1 MRRGDNKKKTCHLL
15 LFRCMAAADCIQAIA
30 CRQCVHI
37 NHTHTNTH
45 TYLQCLQIHC
55 EILWFRQQATLLAIL
70 NSSSGGGQQCVCAC
84 DQCEKEM
91 AIYVCMFVYRA
102 VLKLYG
108 DYSGL
113 YLDLNSISTEIF
125 FYDFSFVLI
134 LIERIIVK
142 WLELTLSILSF
153 LTD

>member
-1 MRRGDNKKKTCHLL
+1 M
-15 LFRCMAAADCIQAIA
+15 
-30 CRQCVHI
+30 
-37 NHTHTNTH
+37 
-45 TYLQCLQIHC
+45 
-55 EILWFRQQATLLAIL
+55 LAIL
-70 NSSSGGGQQCVCAC
+70 NSSSGGGQHCVCAC
-84 DQCEKEM
+84 DQCEREM

-113 YLDLNSISTEIF
+113 YLNSISTEIF

-142 WLELTLSILSF
+142 CLELTLRILSF